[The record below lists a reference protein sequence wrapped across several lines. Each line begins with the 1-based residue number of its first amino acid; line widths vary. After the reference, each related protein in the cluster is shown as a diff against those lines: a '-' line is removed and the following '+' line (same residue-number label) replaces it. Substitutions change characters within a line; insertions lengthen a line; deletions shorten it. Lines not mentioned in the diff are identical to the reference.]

1 MDYYV
6 WSYGLDQFPEGR
18 GIGYVTCHV
27 VGAGHRIGRIA
38 AMDKSCDAPA
48 SGGEAARD
56 MPAYEPARAG
66 HEDMSGRGRHA
77 FMPFITSVIM
87 SIASSS
93 CASVCDAMKLV
104 RSSASPSG
112 VAGGRTGF
120 TYTPRSY
127 ISFTATKVASV
138 V

>member
-27 VGAGHRIGRIA
+27 VGAGHRICRFA

-48 SGGEAARD
+48 FVCEATRYV
-56 MPAYEPARAG
+56 PAYEPARAG
-66 HEDMSGRGRHA
+66 NEDMSGWWRHA
-77 FMPFITSVIM
+77 CMPFITSVIM

-93 CASVCDAMKLV
+93 CASVCEAMKLV